1 MVGGSHP
8 CETVGLTRAWVCPDL
23 VPLAARLYGCWK
35 AAREMSEDLRE
46 QVGVI
51 VAGVVGTIP
60 CVYCREPIAAG
71 TFVYWS
77 SARRLL
83 SAACPACER
92 QVTLPAATWR
102 RRSGGSDVA
111 VTAAGPFIGGHQ

>member
-1 MVGGSHP
+1 
-8 CETVGLTRAWVCPDL
+8 
-23 VPLAARLYGCWK
+23 
-35 AAREMSEDLRE
+35 MSEDLRE
-46 QVGVI
+46 QVGAI

-77 SARRLL
+77 PARRLL

-92 QVTLPAATWR
+92 QVTLPAATWQRLSAR
-102 RRSGGSDVA
+102 RPDVA
-111 VTAAGPFIGGHQ
+111 ATASGTFAERHP